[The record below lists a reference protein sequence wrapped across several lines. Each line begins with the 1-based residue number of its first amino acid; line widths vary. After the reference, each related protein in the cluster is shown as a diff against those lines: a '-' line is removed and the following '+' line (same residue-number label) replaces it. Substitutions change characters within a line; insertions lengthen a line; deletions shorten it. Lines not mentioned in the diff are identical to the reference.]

1 MKISAIIPTFNE
13 EDHIIAAIESLA
25 WADEIIVVD
34 SFSTDNTVALAQSK
48 GVKILQ
54 RNYEYS
60 ASQKNWAI
68 PQASYDWVFILDAK
82 NDFGIINK
90 LNIPFLVHKV
100 MGSMIHG
107 I

>member
-48 GVKILQ
+48 
-54 RNYEYS
+54 E
-60 ASQKNWAI
+60 
-68 PQASYDWVFILDAK
+68 
-82 NDFGIINK
+82 
-90 LNIPFLVHKV
+90 LNLTT
-100 MGSMIHG
+100 
-107 I
+107 